1 MDIIEN
7 SHLRGIVVAITM
19 KYHIPIV
26 GTGCL
31 ANVLGSDLLESLVF
45 KGTNVRRDLKLLQQ
59 SKVLVAMIVK
69 RVVVLTC

>member
-1 MDIIEN
+1 MHKHLLADPLERDGIHEVLQKRVPVDIIEN

-45 KGTNVRRDLKLLQQ
+45 
-59 SKVLVAMIVK
+59 
-69 RVVVLTC
+69 